1 MHTHTYS
8 QTHACTTHMH
18 HMHMQTHTLWI
29 YGIYEMKP
37 EQEGS
42 ANLLVKKVAQRD
54 IRNILY

>member
-1 MHTHTYS
+1 MHY
-8 QTHACTTHMH
+8 
-18 HMHMQTHTLWI
+18 MHMQTHTLWI